1 MRKGYI
7 IAIAI
12 ALLLLLGI
20 VFAVFTNNR
29 DNTLDSNMIEDK
41 QLAEG
46 QDINNSTVNTV
57 ETSSAEND
65 NILPS
70 ASIIKKTHYK
80 GCDHLIRE
88 IEDVDVELVNKNEEE
103 VKEKYPD
110 WELQGYSREEI
121 VLYKEV
127 EGFCN
132 EHYVLKVHNGVIG
145 IYTVD
150 QNGNETLKQDTEI
163 QIQYLPEIDIENLK
177 KGIYVIG
184 DEALN
189 SALEDY
195 E

>member
-1 MRKGYI
+1 M
-7 IAIAI
+7 
-12 ALLLLLGI
+12 
-20 VFAVFTNNR
+20 
-29 DNTLDSNMIEDK
+29 
-41 QLAEG
+41 
-46 QDINNSTVNTV
+46 
-57 ETSSAEND
+57 
-65 NILPS
+65 
-70 ASIIKKTHYK
+70 
-80 GCDHLIRE
+80 
-88 IEDVDVELVNKNEEE
+88 
-103 VKEKYPD
+103 
-110 WELQGYSREEI
+110 
-121 VLYKEV
+121 

>member
-57 ETSSAEND
+57 ETSSEEND
-65 NILPS
+65 NILHT
-70 ASIIKKTHYK
+70 ASIIKKTYYK

>member
-70 ASIIKKTHYK
+70 ASIIKKTYYK

-150 QNGNETLKQDTEI
+150 QNGNKTLKQDTEI